1 MYYKQ
6 PRYFGDFHCIGN
18 KCIDNCCYGW
28 RIDWTQDEVDKILSA
43 ENISNE
49 LNELMKNSF
58 KPNGIL
64 KDKLEIEF
72 LDNGKCP
79 FETED
84 GLCRIQ
90 KELGAE
96 YLSETCTNY
105 PRNSIYSKNA
115 FYRFCRIS
123 CPVILDNLLNDEKCM
138 NLISLSAEKDN
149 GKFLS
154 FINDYKE
161 ADNCPEQKYRA
172 EIFDF
177 LYELISDKRYKVEDT
192 LIMGALAAQ
201 RLTQT
206 VGREDYDSIP
216 NEIKLLRK
224 QLRSTEVLRSIQKI
238 QANPQI
244 KMSFL
249 SGIVEN
255 IAGNAS
261 TLTLHDENG
270 AFSTDLYDKG
280 TARLNDMLKG
290 HEFFF
295 RNVAL
300 QLLFEL
306 DVPFK
311 IANKTIFENYSLLAA
326 VFGSIQLNLIAAMA
340 VDKPITMYTFMHEF
354 RYDGYEKITGLTA
367 LICRGF
373 CQNKTESEKVI
384 DLLIQH
390 EFTRPA
396 FLAVLI
402 K

>member
-18 KCIDNCCYGW
+18 KCIETCCYGW
-28 RIDWTQDEVDKILSA
+28 RIRWTKDEVDKVLGA
-43 ENISNE
+43 ENISDE
-49 LNELMKNSF
+49 LSELIKKSF
-58 KPNGIL
+58 IPNNL
-64 KDKLEIEF
+64 FKDELEIEF
-72 LDNGKCP
+72 LDNGRCP

-84 GLCRIQ
+84 RLCRIQ

-96 YLSETCTNY
+96 YLSNTCATY
-105 PRNSIYSKNA
+105 PRNNIYSKNA
-115 FYRFCRIS
+115 FYRFCRIT
-123 CPVILDNLLNDEKCM
+123 CPVVIEELLNNEKSM
-138 NLISLSAEKDN
+138 DLISLSGEKDD
-149 GKFLS
+149 GKYLS
-154 FINDYKE
+154 AINDWKE
-161 ADNCPEQKYRA
+161 TEKRPEQGYRA

-177 LYELISDKRYKVEDT
+177 LYELIADKRYKVEDT

-201 RLTQT
+201 RLTQA

-216 NEIKLLRK
+216 HEIKLLRK
-224 QLRSTEVLRSIQKI
+224 QLRSPEVQRSIQKL

-244 KMSFL
+244 KMRFL
-249 SGIVEN
+249 SEIVED

-261 TLTLHDENG
+261 TLTLHDKNG
-270 AFSTDLYDKG
+270 TFDPDLYDKG

-290 HEFFF
+290 HEYFF

-311 IANKTIFENYSLLAA
+311 IAYKTIFENYSLFAA
-326 VFGSIQLNLIAAMA
+326 IFGSIQLNLIAAMA
-340 VDKPITMYTFMHEF
+340 VDKLITMYTFMHEF
-354 RYDGYEKITGLTA
+354 RYDGFEKITGLTA
-367 LICRGF
+367 LVSRGL
-373 CQNKTESEKVI
+373 CQNTARSEEII
-384 DLLIQH
+384 DLLVQH